1 MFLSTSAT
9 TRAKCA
15 LLLRHNCPTRSQII
29 PQATVSYT
37 VTCFPST
44 SEASSQPAVSFVA
57 NGLPPP
63 PAATAPT
70 PNPSVA
76 PPAPPIPREQFLA
89 GASHHR
95 SEISVGSEVD
105 ANVAVPPTASS
116 ASISVS
122 ASQAAPAFD
131 GASIR
136 PTAPVVKPSA
146 PKSAAKLTEYQD
158 RLDASHLQ
166 LRKFDVTAHDLHNLQ
181 LDEIRSFDRE
191 SLVDLSALL
200 LSRQNTSSSS
210 ASRSALDSEP
220 SSSSTD
226 LSKEN
231 ARLQAAVDIL
241 KVRALSVSPL
251 NLLQQIAK
259 IQLLT
264 RLQGRVA
271 AESGTGLGYDSVSY
285 LQTELISA
293 MVI

>member
-1 MFLSTSAT
+1 MFHLPSALYPYRVHFLWNDAQVRSNVFLSTSAT

-15 LLLRHNCPTRSQII
+15 LLLRHYCPTRSHII

-63 PAATAPT
+63 LAATAPT

-105 ANVAVPPTASS
+105 ANFAVPHTASS

-122 ASQAAPAFD
+122 ASQDAPAFD

-166 LRKFDVTAHDLHNLQ
+166 LRRFDVTNLTAQDLHNLQ

-251 NLLQQIAK
+251 NLLQQIAE
-259 IQLLT
+259 I
-264 RLQGRVA
+264 
-271 AESGTGLGYDSVSY
+271 
-285 LQTELISA
+285 
-293 MVI
+293 